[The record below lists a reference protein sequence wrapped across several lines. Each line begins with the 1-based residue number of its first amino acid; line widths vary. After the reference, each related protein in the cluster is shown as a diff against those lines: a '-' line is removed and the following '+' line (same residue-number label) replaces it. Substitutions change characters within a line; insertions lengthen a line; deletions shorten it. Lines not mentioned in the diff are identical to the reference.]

1 MTNRPLNLH
10 EFFYGVLGFIDDCPT
25 AFHTVATVTRELEAD
40 GYTKLR
46 SDAPWS
52 LTPGGKYYLT
62 CNDSSLIAFRVPT
75 CEPSGFMITA
85 THSDS
90 PAFKLKPAPQH
101 TAAPYAQLNT
111 ERYGG
116 MLLHTW
122 FDRFLSVAGRVLV
135 EEDGRVVSR
144 LIAPDDFTVLIPS
157 VAVHLDRTANDGKK
171 LNPAVDLLPLYG
183 MADGTTFTA
192 QLAKWANAAEENIL
206 GHDLYLV
213 CQDSGALWGA
223 NKAFVSAPRLDD
235 LACVFGCLQGFLQA
249 EENSAIN
256 VLCVFDNEETG
267 SETKQGA
274 GSTLLRDTL
283 RRIANGLQCDYDAL
297 LARSFMVSADNAH
310 ALHPNHPELSDRDN
324 CPVLN
329 GGIVIKYNANQ
340 RYTTDAVSA
349 ALLRMLCRK
358 ADVPVQ
364 SFSNRSD
371 MAGGSTLGSIANT
384 HLPVRTVDIG
394 LAQLAMH
401 SAFETMGSAD
411 LKSLIK
417 AMTAFYSTAL
427 DIADDGALY
436 WK

>member
-1 MTNRPLNLH
+1 MNQQLLQ
-10 EFFYGVLGFIDDCPT
+10 FIAAAPT
-25 AFHTVATVTRELEAD
+25 AFHAVSQVSKHLEAD

-46 SDAPWS
+46 SDAPWV
-52 LTPGGKYYLT
+52 LAAGGKYYLT
-62 CNDSSLIAFRVPT
+62 CNDSSLIAFRVPA
-75 CEPSGFMITA
+75 CAPQGFMLSA

-90 PAFKLKPAPQH
+90 PTFKLKPAPQR
-101 TAAPYAQLNT
+101 TAAPYAQLST

-116 MLLHTW
+116 MLLQSW
-122 FDRFLSVAGRVLV
+122 LDRPLSVAGRVLV
-135 EEDGRVVSR
+135 EENGRVVSR
-144 LIAPDDFTVLIPS
+144 LIAPDDFSVLIPS

-192 QLAKWANAAEENIL
+192 QLAKWANTTEENIL

-223 NKAFVSAPRLDD
+223 NKAFISAPRLDD

-249 EENSAIN
+249 EENSAVN

-283 RRIANGLQCDYDAL
+283 RRIANGLDCDYEAL

-364 SFSNRSD
+364 TFANRSD

-394 LAQLAMH
+394 LPQLAMH

>member
-1 MTNRPLNLH
+1 MNQQLLQ
-10 EFFYGVLGFIDDCPT
+10 FIAAAPT
-25 AFHTVATVTRELEAD
+25 AFHAVSQVSQHLEAD

-46 SDAPWS
+46 SDAPWTLAAGS
-52 LTPGGKYYLT
+52 KYYLT

-75 CEPSGFMITA
+75 CEPSGFMLTA

-101 TAAPYAQLNT
+101 IAAPYAQLST

-116 MLLHTW
+116 MLLQSW
-122 FDRFLSVAGRVLV
+122 LDRPLSIAGRVLV

-144 LIAPDDFTVLIPS
+144 LIAPDDFSVVIPS

-183 MADGTTFTA
+183 MADGTSFTA
-192 QLAKWANAAEENIL
+192 QLAKWANTTEDKVL
-206 GHDLYLV
+206 DHDLYLV
-213 CQDSGALWGA
+213 YREISGIWGA
-223 NKAFVSAPRLDD
+223 DDAFISAPRLDD
-235 LACVFGCLQGFLQA
+235 LACVFGCLQGFLRA
-249 EENSAIN
+249 EENSAVN
-256 VLCVFDNEETG
+256 VLCIFDNEETG

-283 RRIANGLQCDYDAL
+283 RRIANGLDCDYEAL

>member
-1 MTNRPLNLH
+1 MNQQLLQ
-10 EFFYGVLGFIDDCPT
+10 FIAAAPT
-25 AFHTVATVTRELEAD
+25 AFHAVSQVSKHLEAD

-46 SDAPWS
+46 SDAPWT
-52 LTPGGKYYLT
+52 LAAGGKYYLT

-75 CEPSGFMITA
+75 CEPSGFMLTA
-85 THSDS
+85 THSDR
-90 PAFKLKPAPQH
+90 PAFKLEPAPQH
-101 TAAPYAQLNT
+101 TAAPYAQLSA

-135 EEDGRVVSR
+135 EENGRVVSR
-144 LIAPDDFTVLIPS
+144 LIAPDDFSVVIPS

-183 MADGTTFTA
+183 MAEGASFTA
-192 QLAKWANAAEENIL
+192 QLAKWAYTTEEKVL
-206 GHDLYLV
+206 GHDLYLF
-213 CQDSGALWGA
+213 CQDEGTLWGA

-235 LACVFGCLQGFLQA
+235 LACVFGCLQGFLRA
-249 EENSAIN
+249 KEDSSDAIP

-283 RRIANGLQCDYDAL
+283 RRIANGLDCDYEAL

-364 SFSNRSD
+364 SFANRSD

>member
-1 MTNRPLNLH
+1 MNQQLLQ
-10 EFFYGVLGFIDDCPT
+10 FIAAAPT
-25 AFHTVATVTRELEAD
+25 AFHAVSQVSQHLEAD

-46 SDAPWS
+46 SDAPWTLAAGS
-52 LTPGGKYYLT
+52 KYYLT

-75 CEPSGFMITA
+75 CEPSGFMLTA

-101 TAAPYAQLNT
+101 IAAPYAQLST

-116 MLLHTW
+116 MLLQSW
-122 FDRFLSVAGRVLV
+122 LDRPLSIAGRVLV

-144 LIAPDDFTVLIPS
+144 LIAPDDFSVVIPS

-183 MADGTTFTA
+183 MAEGASFTA
-192 QLAKWANAAEENIL
+192 QLAKWAYTTEEKVL
-206 GHDLYLV
+206 GHDLYLF
-213 CQDSGALWGA
+213 CQDEGTLWGA

-235 LACVFGCLQGFLQA
+235 LACVFGCLQGFLRA
-249 EENSAIN
+249 KEDSSDAIP

-283 RRIANGLQCDYDAL
+283 RRIANGLDCDYEAL

-364 SFSNRSD
+364 SFANRSD

>member
-1 MTNRPLNLH
+1 
-10 EFFYGVLGFIDDCPT
+10 
-25 AFHTVATVTRELEAD
+25 
-40 GYTKLR
+40 
-46 SDAPWS
+46 
-52 LTPGGKYYLT
+52 
-62 CNDSSLIAFRVPT
+62 
-75 CEPSGFMITA
+75 
-85 THSDS
+85 
-90 PAFKLKPAPQH
+90 
-101 TAAPYAQLNT
+101 
-111 ERYGG
+111 
-116 MLLHTW
+116 
-122 FDRFLSVAGRVLV
+122 
-135 EEDGRVVSR
+135 
-144 LIAPDDFTVLIPS
+144 
-157 VAVHLDRTANDGKK
+157 
-171 LNPAVDLLPLYG
+171 
-183 MADGTTFTA
+183 
-192 QLAKWANAAEENIL
+192 
-206 GHDLYLV
+206 
-213 CQDSGALWGA
+213 
-223 NKAFVSAPRLDD
+223 
-235 LACVFGCLQGFLQA
+235 
-249 EENSAIN
+249 
-256 VLCVFDNEETG
+256 
-267 SETKQGA
+267 
-274 GSTLLRDTL
+274 
-283 RRIANGLQCDYDAL
+283 
-297 LARSFMVSADNAH
+297 MVSADNAH

-364 SFSNRSD
+364 AFANRSD

>member
-401 SAFETMGSAD
+401 SAFETMGSAG